1 MSNKNISKIK
11 DTEVEVLFT
20 NLDIDKTADVKV
32 LELNSLNLEE
42 LDNIKLK
49 TEKFF
54 KNIDKKTKFVSIF
67 VSPKNKLDKHTII
80 STAKVVVEEITKFVL
95 ENKGLIIQKV
105 SIVLKDKKIYNIFSK
120 IVPEHIGYINRK
132 IGLYPIP
139 TVDIIIEVNTKHKKG
154 IVLVERENPPYGWAI
169 PGGFVEYNESLET
182 AAVREAKEETG
193 LKIKNLEQ
201 FHTYSRPGRDP
212 RFHTISTVFIA
223 EADSLP
229 KAASD
234 AKNVVV
240 ATKEEILSD
249 RYKLVFDH
257 KKILQDYF
265 KFKEGKII

>member
-1 MSNKNISKIK
+1 MKNQVLKVK
-11 DTEVEVLFT
+11 DTEIEILFSNSCRKDKDT
-20 NLDIDKTADVKV
+20 KILILDN
-32 LELNSLNLEE
+32 LELE
-42 LDNIKLK
+42 NIKLSF
-49 TEKFF
+49 EKFF
-54 KNIDKKTKFVSIF
+54 KNLGKEIKFVSIF
-67 VSPKNKLDKHTII
+67 LSPKNKLDKQAVI
-80 STAKVVVEEITKFVL
+80 SSAKVVVEEITKFIL
-95 ENKGLIIQKV
+95 ENKKFIIQKI

-120 IVPEHIGYINRK
+120 IVPDHVGYINRK

-154 IVLVERENPPYGWAI
+154 IVLVERKNPPYGWAI

-193 LKIKNLEQ
+193 LKIKNLKQ
-201 FHTYSRPGRDP
+201 FHTYSQPGRDP

-240 ATKEEILSD
+240 ATKEEILSGK
-249 RYKLVFDH
+249 YNLVFDH

>member
-1 MSNKNISKIK
+1 MRNKILKIK
-11 DTEVEVLFT
+11 DTEIEVLFSRGCKKNKNT
-20 NLDIDKTADVKV
+20 KV
-32 LELNSLNLEE
+32 LVLNNLELENVRLRFKKFLESLNE
-42 LDNIKLK
+42 
-49 TEKFF
+49 
-54 KNIDKKTKFVSIF
+54 KTKFVSIF
-67 VSPKNKLDKHTII
+67 VSPKDKLNKNTVV
-80 STAKVVVEEITKFVL
+80 SAAKVVVEEITRFVL
-95 ENKGLIIQKV
+95 ENKNLIIQKIF
-105 SIVLKDKKIYNIFSK
+105 IVLRDKKIYNIFSK
-120 IVPEHIGYINRK
+120 IIPDHVGYINRK

-154 IVLVERENPPYGWAI
+154 IVLVERKNPPYGWAI

-193 LKIKNLEQ
+193 LKIKNLRQ
-201 FHTYSRPGRDP
+201 FHTYSQPGRDP

-240 ATKEEILSD
+240 ATKEEILSGK
-249 RYKLVFDH
+249 YNLVFDH
-257 KKILQDYF
+257 KEILQDYF